1 MLDFRIFKEEEAIED
16 EKKEP
21 LICTGCK
28 KVITG
33 DYFYDKITQQIYC
46 SKECYLEQIEKEY
59 FD

>member
-1 MLDFRIFKEEEAIED
+1 MLDFRIFKEEEEIED

-46 SKECYLEQIEKEY
+46 SKECYLEQIEK
-59 FD
+59 